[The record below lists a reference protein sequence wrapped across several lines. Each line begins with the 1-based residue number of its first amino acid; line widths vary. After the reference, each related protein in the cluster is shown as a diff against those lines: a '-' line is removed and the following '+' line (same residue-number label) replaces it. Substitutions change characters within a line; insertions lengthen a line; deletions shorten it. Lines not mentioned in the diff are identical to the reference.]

1 MALDLQI
8 DAEAR
13 SLVQRALQDYDEHY
27 GFGTMSCAAYD
38 TAWVS
43 LVTKTVDGRKQW
55 LFPECFAFLL
65 DSQSSSGGWE
75 TGNSAPIDGILNTAA
90 SLLALKRHAQAQI
103 TWEKL
108 QLDPQRDNDDLLGRS
123 EKAVD
128 SLRSQLNAFDVSTT
142 EHVGFEIIVPAMLD
156 LLQAEDPSLVFDF
169 PGRERLMEIHDA
181 KMSRFRPE
189 FLYGDQ
195 PMTALHS
202 LEAFIG
208 KIDFDKV
215 RHHKR
220 LGSMMGSPSS
230 TAAYL
235 MHASQWDDESEA
247 YLRHVIKHAAGQGI
261 GAVPS
266 AFPSTHFES
275 TWMLTTLFRAGF
287 SASQLA
293 CDELNKM
300 TEILGNSFKNEG
312 GAIGYA
318 PGFQADV
325 DDTAKTITTLIA
337 LGLEAS
343 PRQMIKVFE
352 ANTHF
357 RTYPGE
363 RDPSLTANCNALS
376 ALLHQPDVMLYGSQ
390 IQKITRFICD
400 YWWQSDGKIKDK
412 WNTCYL
418 YPSVLLVESLVD
430 LVSLVEQ
437 GKLPGVLDQELQHG
451 VAITL
456 FQACLRPLLDQ
467 EADGSWQR
475 SVEATAYGILILAEA
490 RRVSFF
496 NRLSEPLNEAI
507 RRGIAF
513 ADSVADNSQLNY
525 IWIEKVSYASPL
537 LTQSYLLAA
546 RWAAEKSM
554 LAGVNIGS
562 SLWTPPREGLDKHV
576 RLFHQAELFKSL
588 PEWELRA
595 SMIEAALF
603 TPLLRA
609 HRLDVFPRQDVDEDK
624 YLDVVPFFWTAAN
637 NRARTYASTVFVYD
651 MCFIAMLNFQLDEF
665 MEATAGTLFRGRM
678 DDLRDL
684 IHNLPLPDGTSAS
697 SSPTKSVIGKINR
710 DVDSGI
716 EEDVSTSSDSA
727 SEDSPG
733 NTQGPEYKLV
743 FSALS
748 KFTHHVLRHPSI
760 QSASAWDR
768 ELLSREM
775 RTYLLAHVQQAEDST
790 PLDHQTQSEDLVS
803 QQQLGKVTTSGT
815 SKSNTTF
822 FNWVRTISADHISCP
837 YSFHFIACHLGAALT
852 PQAAKGSSG
861 DCFTSAGEKYLAAA
875 MCRHLATMCRMYN
888 DVGSA
893 ERDRDEGNL
902 NSLDFPE
909 FQTAHHR
916 GGQSGLEIQKA
927 ELLRLAEFERDS
939 YLETFRRL
947 QDEASHYHLHIGG
960 AGDAA
965 RLSRRRMAILEFFA
979 QQVDLYGQ
987 VYVIRDISARI
998 PKNEV
1003 ERR

>member
-1 MALDLQI
+1 MEFDEPLVN
-8 DAEAR
+8 EAR
-13 SLVQRALQDYDEHY
+13 SLVQRTLQDYDDRY

-55 LFPECFAFLL
+55 LFPECFEFLL
-65 DSQSSSGGWE
+65 ETQSDAGGWE
-75 TGNSAPIDGILNTAA
+75 IGNSAPIDGILNTAA
-90 SLLALKRHAQAQI
+90 SLLALKRHVQTEQI
-103 TWEKL
+103 I
-108 QLDPQRDNDDLLGRS
+108 QPQHNHKDLAGRA
-123 EKAVD
+123 ERAAA
-128 SLRSQLNAFDVSTT
+128 SLRAQLAALDVSTT

-156 LLQAEDPSLVFDF
+156 LLEAEDPSLVFEF
-169 PGRERLMEIHDA
+169 PARKPLMKIHDA

-189 FLYGDQ
+189 YLYGKQ

-215 RHHKR
+215 RHHR
-220 LGSMMGSPSS
+220 THGSMMGSPSS

-247 YLRHVIKHAAGQGI
+247 YLRHVIKHAAGQGT

-275 TWMLTTLFRAGF
+275 SWILTTLFRAGF
-287 SASQLA
+287 SASHLA
-293 CDELNKM
+293 CDELNKLV
-300 TEILGNSFKNEG
+300 EILEGSFEKEG

-325 DDTAKTITTLIA
+325 DDTAKTISTLA
-337 LGLEAS
+337 VLGRDAT

-376 ALLHQPDVMLYGSQ
+376 ALLHQPDAAMYGSQ
-390 IQKITRFICD
+390 IQKITKFVCD
-400 YWWQSDGKIKDK
+400 YWWKSDGKIKDK

-418 YPSVLLVESLVD
+418 YPSVLLVEVLVD
-430 LVSLVEQ
+430 LVSLLEQ
-437 GKLPGVLDQELQHG
+437 GKLPDVLDQELQYR

-467 EADGSWQR
+467 DADGSWNK
-475 SVEATAYGILILAEA
+475 SIEATAYGILILTEA
-490 RRVSFF
+490 RRVCFF
-496 NRLSEPLNEAI
+496 DRLSEPLNEAI

-513 ADSVADNSQLNY
+513 ADSMSGNEAQLNY
-525 IWIEKVSYASPL
+525 IWIEKVSYASAL
-537 LTQSYLLAA
+537 LTKSYLLAA
-546 RWAAEKSM
+546 RWAAKSP
-554 LAGVNIGS
+554 LGASVGS

-576 RLFHQAELFKSL
+576 RLFHQAELFRSL

-609 HRLDVFPRQDVDEDK
+609 HRLDVFPRQDVGEDK

-637 NRARTYASTVFVYD
+637 NRDRTYASTLFLYD

-665 MEATAGTLFRGRM
+665 MEATAGILFRDHM
-678 DDLRDL
+678 DDLRQL
-684 IHNLPLPDGTSAS
+684 IHDLLAEKTSAKS
-697 SSPTKSVIGKINR
+697 SAGSSQGTK
-710 DVDSGI
+710 DADSGI
-716 EEDVSTSSDSA
+716 EEDVFMSDSA
-727 SEDSPG
+727 SDS
-733 NTQGPEYKLV
+733 QDRSPEYDLV

-748 KFTHHVLRHPSI
+748 TFTKHVLQHPSI
-760 QSASAWDR
+760 QSASVWDR
-768 ELLSREM
+768 KLLAREM
-775 RTYLLAHVQQAEDST
+775 KAYLLAHIQQAEDST
-790 PLDHQTQSEDLVS
+790 PLSEHKDVPQKASVTRVS
-803 QQQLGKVTTSGT
+803 TST
-815 SKSNTTF
+815 TTF
-822 FNWVRTISADHISCP
+822 FNWVRTTSADHISCP
-837 YSFHFIACHLGAALT
+837 YSFHFVACHLGAALS
-852 PQAAKGSSG
+852 PKGSNG
-861 DCFTSAGEKYLAAA
+861 DCYPSAGEKFLAAA
-875 MCRHLATMCRMYN
+875 VCRHLATMCRMYN
-888 DVGSA
+888 DLGSA
-893 ERDRDEGNL
+893 ERDSDEGNL

-909 FQTAHHR
+909 FADPAGN
-916 GGQSGLEIQKA
+916 GGIEIQKA
-927 ELLRLAEFERDS
+927 ALLRLAEFERDS
-939 YLETFRRL
+939 YLEAFRRL
-947 QDEASHYHLHIGG
+947 QDESNRVHGPAGG
-960 AGDAA
+960 DEA

-1003 ERR
+1003 EKKRKLDDAFN